1 MTIIEAIIQGAVQG
15 LTEFL
20 PVSSSGHLTITQ
32 HILGVSGTGEEN
44 LFFNVMLHIGTL
56 VAVVAFYHKLIWRL
70 IKAFFRMIGDIFT
83 GKFKWKELSDDKRM
97 VIMVII
103 GLVPLFLLFL
113 PVPGTGMKLKDFVES
128 FNTDKYFIV
137 VGICLLLTSLLLFI
151 GNRCSR
157 SAVPLKHAKNGGEA
171 GRTSMNVLDAIVIGI
186 TQCFATLPGL
196 SRSGSTLS
204 AGQMRGLNKQ
214 TALDYTFILGT
225 PAIVAAALLE
235 GKDALEAEG
244 GLNIEI
250 APILIGMAA
259 AAVVGYLSIAL
270 FKWLLKT
277 DKMIVFIL
285 YTAIV
290 GIAVVVISVIEMNS
304 GVNLFSGAPICNLI
318 TLVPVRCVRRV
329 LDLSAA
335 GVHLPRRHDR
345 QGKADGA

>member
-1 MTIIEAIIQGAVQG
+1 MTILDAIIQGVVQG

-32 HILGVSGTGEEN
+32 HILGLDLEGGN

-70 IKAFFRMIGDIFT
+70 IKSFFSLIGDIFT

-103 GLVPLFLLFL
+103 GLLPLVLLFV

-128 FNTDKYFIV
+128 FNTSKYFIV
-137 VGICLLLTSLLLFI
+137 VGICLLLTSILLFI

-157 SAVPLKHAKNGGEA
+157 SDVPMKHAKNGEA
-171 GRTSMNVLDAIVIGI
+171 GRTSLNVVDALVVGL

-204 AGQMRGLNKQ
+204 VGQMRGLNKQ

-225 PAIVAAALLE
+225 PAIIAAALLE
-235 GKDALEAEG
+235 GKDALEG
-244 GLNIEI
+244 GLDSIK
-250 APILIGMAA
+250 ADLVPILIGMAVS
-259 AAVVGYLSIAL
+259 AVVGYLAIAL

-277 DKMIVFIL
+277 DKMIIFII
-285 YTAIV
+285 YTALV
-290 GIAVVVISVIEMNS
+290 GIAVIVISVMEMQS
-304 GVNLFSGAPICNLI
+304 GVNLFSGAPL
-318 TLVPVRCVRRV
+318 T
-329 LDLSAA
+329 
-335 GVHLPRRHDR
+335 
-345 QGKADGA
+345 

>member
-1 MTIIEAIIQGAVQG
+1 MTILDAIIQGVVQG

-32 HILGVSGTGEEN
+32 HILGLDLEGGN

-70 IKAFFRMIGDIFT
+70 IKAFFSLIGDIFT

-103 GLVPLFLLFL
+103 GLLPLVLLFV

-128 FNTDKYFIV
+128 FNTSKYFIV
-137 VGICLLLTSLLLFI
+137 VGICLLLTSILLFI

-157 SAVPLKHAKNGGEA
+157 SDVPMKHAKGGEA
-171 GRTSMNVLDAIVIGI
+171 GRTSLNVVDALVVGL

-204 AGQMRGLNKQ
+204 VGQMRGLNKQ

-225 PAIVAAALLE
+225 PAIIAAALLE
-235 GKDALEAEG
+235 GKDALEG
-244 GLNIEI
+244 GLDTIK
-250 APILIGMAA
+250 ADLVPILIGMAVS
-259 AAVVGYLSIAL
+259 AVVGYLAIAL

-277 DKMIVFIL
+277 DKMIIFII
-285 YTAIV
+285 YTAII
-290 GIAVVVISVIEMNS
+290 GIAVIVISVMEMQS
-304 GVNLFSGAPICNLI
+304 GVNLFSGAPL
-318 TLVPVRCVRRV
+318 T
-329 LDLSAA
+329 
-335 GVHLPRRHDR
+335 
-345 QGKADGA
+345 

>member
-1 MTIIEAIIQGAVQG
+1 MTIIETIIQGAVQG

-32 HILGVSGTGEEN
+32 HILGIDMEGGN

-56 VAVVAFYHKLIWRL
+56 VAVIAFYHKLIWRL
-70 IKAFFRMIGDIFT
+70 IKAFFSMIGDIFT

-214 TALDYTFILGT
+214 TALDDTFILGT

-235 GKDALEAEG
+235 GKDALEAG
-244 GLNIEI
+244 TAQLTDNIL
-250 APILIGMAA
+250 PIIIGMVVS
-259 AAVVGYLSIAL
+259 AVVGYLAIAL

-277 DKMIVFIL
+277 DKMIIFII

-290 GIAVVVISVIEMNS
+290 GIAVIVISVMEMQS
-304 GVNLFSGAPICNLI
+304 GVNLFSGAPL
-318 TLVPVRCVRRV
+318 T
-329 LDLSAA
+329 
-335 GVHLPRRHDR
+335 
-345 QGKADGA
+345 